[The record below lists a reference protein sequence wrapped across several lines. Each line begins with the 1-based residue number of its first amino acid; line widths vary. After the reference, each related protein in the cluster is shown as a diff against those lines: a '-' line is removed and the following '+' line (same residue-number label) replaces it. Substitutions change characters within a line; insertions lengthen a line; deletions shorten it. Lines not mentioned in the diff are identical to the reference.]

1 MLNLGW
7 RNADINRMELYSSL
21 ILSTGVNPRHTS
33 PTVLIIE
40 EVEDNSDMI
49 NGRAGPSVS
58 LPDQFI
64 NLIDLL

>member
-1 MLNLGW
+1 
-7 RNADINRMELYSSL
+7 MELYSSL

-33 PTVLIIE
+33 PTVLLIE

-64 NLIDLL
+64 NLKDLL